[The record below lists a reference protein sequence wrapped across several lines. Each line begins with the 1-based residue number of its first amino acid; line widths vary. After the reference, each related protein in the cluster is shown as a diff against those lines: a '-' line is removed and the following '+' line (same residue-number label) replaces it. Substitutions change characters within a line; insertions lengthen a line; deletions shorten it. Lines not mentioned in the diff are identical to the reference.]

1 VTIVILGIDLGK
13 NSCSLVGLGE
23 SGAVVL
29 RRRMRRQT
37 ILSFAAKLPAC
48 VVAMEA
54 CCGAHYLGRLLMAQG
69 HTVRLMSPE
78 YVRPYV
84 KAQKNDDRDAEAIA
98 EAASRPTMRFV
109 ELKSEEQLD
118 IQTLHRVRSRLVAA
132 RRTLLNQLRALLLE
146 RGHIFP
152 QGRRKLEQALDALSD
167 DPAFAVSPRMRQLVI
182 DMRAEWHDL
191 DRRIAALNAEFV
203 ELARS
208 DEAAGRLTTIPG
220 IGVLN
225 ATALVAAVGDAS
237 AFRRARD
244 LGAWLGLVPK
254 QHTTGGKPKLL
265 GISKRGNKY
274 LRMLFIHGARAAMP
288 TLTKSASPLGA
299 WLRGLL
305 ARTHRNIAV
314 VALANK
320 LARIAWAMLRRDKG
334 FELNH
339 GAAAG

>member
-1 VTIVILGIDLGK
+1 
-13 NSCSLVGLGE
+13 
-23 SGAVVL
+23 
-29 RRRMRRQT
+29 M
-37 ILSFAAKLPAC
+37 C
-48 VVAMEA
+48 VP
-54 CCGAHYLGRLLMAQG
+54 
-69 HTVRLMSPE
+69 T
-78 YVRPYV
+78 V

-109 ELKSEEQLD
+109 ELKTEEQLD

-132 RRTLLNQLRALLLE
+132 RKALLNQLRALLLE

-152 QGRRKLEQALDALSD
+152 QGRRKLEQALDALVD

-182 DMRAEWHDL
+182 DLRAEWHDL
-191 DRRIAALNAEFV
+191 DCRIAALNAEFV

-208 DEAAGRLTTIPG
+208 DAAACRLITIPG
-220 IGVLN
+220 VGVLN
-225 ATALVAAVGDAS
+225 ATALVAAVGDGS
-237 AFRRARD
+237 AFRRGRD

-254 QHTTGGKPKLL
+254 QQTTGGKPKLL

-288 TLTKSASPLGA
+288 TLAKSPTPLGA

-305 ARTHRNIAV
+305 ARTHRNIAI

-320 LARIAWAMLRRDKG
+320 MARIAWAMLRRDRD
-334 FELNH
+334 FALNH
-339 GAAAG
+339 GAVAG